1 MSEDALEGWH
11 PAVPRWIAGILIAV
25 IALASLAALVWPS
38 LLFPAA
44 RGPPDVGAIRAQ
56 VDEPEAAG
64 RIGSHAPNFEWN
76 APGGKLMR
84 LSDLRGNVVMI
95 NFWATWRVP
104 CRQELPALNR
114 VAESSPDIVFL
125 EIDLQEWR

>member
-1 MSEDALEGWH
+1 MSEDALEGRH

-44 RGPPDVGAIRAQ
+44 RSGPSDVGAIRAQ

-64 RIGSHAPNFEWN
+64 RIGS
-76 APGGKLMR
+76 
-84 LSDLRGNVVMI
+84 
-95 NFWATWRVP
+95 
-104 CRQELPALNR
+104 
-114 VAESSPDIVFL
+114 
-125 EIDLQEWR
+125 